1 MNFQKRRGLR
11 GAVRA
16 TPEDILREAIA
27 AHAALRDRERLRG
40 AGADAEAKAPSA
52 KAAPRRRETGV
63 DGRRAQFAAA
73 MARSV
78 FGRFYRTEP
87 AKKNK

>member
-16 TPEDILREAIA
+16 TPEEILREAIA
-27 AHAALRDRERLRG
+27 AHKALRDRERLRT
-40 AGADAEAKAPSA
+40 ADAESKAPSA
-52 KAAPRRRETGV
+52 KAASRRQKAGV
-63 DGRRAQFAAA
+63 DGRRAEFAAA

-87 AKKNK
+87 AKKRE